1 MNSIPTSAA
10 TSESELAQHS
20 SVGLLLALVV
30 VAYCSFRVL
39 AGVLDLWRT
48 QDAFSH
54 GWPILAMML
63 YLLWLERDAISAD
76 RLQPFWPALVPI
88 AGIGLIQSTGVL
100 NLEMF
105 TMPSLLV
112 CVVALCVGPRAAAK
126 YVFPL
131 LLMHAALP
139 GWGQALPLL
148 HQMTVVAVQQM
159 LTVTGITAFFDGA
172 SVTITAGEFIIEDGC
187 SGMNYFIVGTTIAAV
202 YAYLGPRS
210 WRLAAVSLFF
220 GILLSIVAN
229 WVRVYGIILIGYF
242 TDMQSS
248 IVHNHDTFGWF
259 IFAGAM
265 VIFYL
270 LMNRLFPDEMFHK
283 PNSGDSKEVIEGG
296 DLTPHKMQLVSMPL
310 LTVLLSLVVALQ
322 IGPLSAWLVT
332 SNTPLAKLELPA
344 SSGQQAVTAGW
355 VPQFQGA
362 TDITSTT
369 NGMVSLHV
377 ARFNNQ
383 DSAALVQ
390 DDEVWADGKLW
401 RMLGWQVESKPSGSV
416 QRLDLRSSSEQVL
429 AWTWYGVDNYQGAG
443 RTNIRLRQAF
453 SRYFG
458 SGTGYLVALSA
469 RCTQIDCADAE
480 QALSKFASASSTTL
494 FPKITR
500 SMHTATSLES
510 TL

>member
-1 MNSIPTSAA
+1 MNSVPTSAVIG
-10 TSESELAQHS
+10 ESKLGQYS
-20 SVGLLLALVV
+20 SIGLLLALGVV
-30 VAYCSFRVL
+30 VYSSLHVL
-39 AGVLDLWRT
+39 AGVLQLWQT

-63 YLLWLERDAISAD
+63 YLLWLERDAIAAD
-76 RLQPFWPALVPI
+76 RLQPFWPALLPI
-88 AGIGLIQSTGVL
+88 AGIGFIQSTGVL

-112 CVVALCVGPRAAAK
+112 CVVVLCVGLRAAAK

-131 LLMHAALP
+131 LLLHAALP
-139 GWGQALPLL
+139 GWGQALPTL
-148 HQMTVVAVQQM
+148 HQMTVAAVQQM
-159 LTVTGITAFFDGA
+159 LTFTDITAFFDGA
-172 SVTITAGEFIIEDGC
+172 SVSIAAGEFIIEDGC

-210 WRLAAVSLFF
+210 WRLAGISLFL

-229 WVRVYGIILIGYF
+229 WIRVYGIILIGHF

-248 IVHNHDTFGWF
+248 IVRNHDTFGWF

-270 LMNRLFPDEMFHK
+270 LMTRIFPDEMFL
-283 PNSGDSKEVIEGG
+283 SKQSASSAEAPLAEPAPGHE
-296 DLTPHKMQLVSMPL
+296 TPLFSLPL
-310 LTVLLSLVVALQ
+310 LAVLLSLVVALQ

-332 SNTPLAKLELPA
+332 TDTPLAQLDLAESHRQDNA
-344 SSGQQAVTAGW
+344 AMGW
-355 VPQFQGA
+355 SPQFQGA
-362 TDITSTT
+362 TDISTT
-369 NGMVSLHV
+369 TSGSITVHV
-377 ARFNNQ
+377 ARFNSQ

-390 DDEVWADGKLW
+390 DDEVWADGKSW
-401 RMLGWQVESKPSGSV
+401 RMLGWQVQNEPHGSI
-416 QRLDLRSSSEQVL
+416 QRLDLRSPTAQII
-429 AWTWYGVDNYQGAG
+429 AWTWYGVDDFQGAG

-469 RCTQIDCADAE
+469 ACAQADCAAAE
-480 QALSKFASASSTTL
+480 QALSNFVQQSGPSL
-494 FPKITR
+494 FEQIGR
-500 SMHTATSLES
+500 SMHNVASLDG